1 MLLGCA
7 IGVLEWFV
15 LRFIRMGLYTVDQ
28 KVRAVK
34 TSFGRA
40 ARVIGGKTTLED
52 PIADS
57 LPADERDRYR
67 YPQVQLIQ
75 PADPISRCLGNGST
89 RCPWRP

>member
-1 MLLGCA
+1 MVRPP
-7 IGVLEWFV
+7 IHPHGVIHRGPE
-15 LRFIRMGLYTVDQ
+15 
-28 KVRAVK
+28 RAVK

-57 LPADERDRYR
+57 LRAEERDRYR

-75 PADPISRCLGNGST
+75 PGGPYFKMRWERIHKVSIATVT
-89 RCPWRP
+89 RASFRR